1 MKLFHRVI
9 LTLSLGLLPVMA
21 LWAALFYFAMVNEIN
36 DETDDVLGDY
46 AELVMRRALAGK
58 PLPAPN
64 NGSNNSYSVT
74 PVDEKY
80 LAENPAIT
88 FYDETVYIPE
98 KEETEPARV
107 LKTVFCDAEGQYYE
121 IKVAT
126 PTFERTDLLETIAYY
141 IIGLYI
147 VLMLTI
153 FAVVSLVYYYNM
165 RPLYRLL
172 EWFDKYRPGTNSEP
186 LPDSSSVVE
195 FRKLSMAAQQAVER
209 AEYYFEQQKQF
220 IGNASHELQ
229 TPLAIIGTRIEWL
242 VNNTALDEQQ
252 LEELLKIQRS
262 LSRLVRLNRTLLLL
276 SKIENG
282 QFPEATET
290 DLAAIIRENAETY
303 GDIYEERNIVCDTQL
318 PESFTV
324 HMNESLATTL
334 TNNLLKNS
342 YLHNIQDGKVMVTAT
357 GRELTIANS
366 GHRALDASQIFERF
380 YHEGNPESTGLGL
393 ALVSSIC
400 RYYNIEVGYSFEEGM
415 HRFTLKFPEEIKR

>member
-46 AELVMRRALAGK
+46 AELIMRRALAGK
-58 PLPAPN
+58 PLPTPN

-98 KEETEPARV
+98 KGETEPARV
-107 LKTVFCDAEGQYYE
+107 LKTVFCDAQGQYYE

-126 PTFERTDLLETIAYY
+126 PTFERSDLLETVAYH

-147 VLMLTI
+147 VIMLTI
-153 FAVVSLVYYYNM
+153 LAVVSLVYYYNM
-165 RPLYRLL
+165 RPLYKLL
-172 EWFDKYRPGTNSEP
+172 GWLEKYRPGANAEP
-186 LPDSSSVVE
+186 VPDSSQVVE
-195 FRKLSMAAQQAVER
+195 WKKLSTAAQQAVER

-242 VNNTALDEQQ
+242 VNNTPLDEQQ
-252 LEELLKIQRS
+252 LEELSKIQRS
-262 LSRLVRLNRTLLLL
+262 LARLVRLNRTLLLL

-282 QFPEATET
+282 QFPEAADT
-290 DLAAIIRENAETY
+290 DLAAIIRENVETY

-318 PESFTV
+318 PEKFTV

-334 TNNLLKNS
+334 INNLLKNS
-342 YLHNIQDGKVMVTAT
+342 YLHNIQNGKVTVTAT
-357 GRELTIANS
+357 KRELTIANS
-366 GHRALDASQIFERF
+366 GREALDASQIFERF

-400 RYYNIEVGYSFEEGM
+400 RNYNIEVGYSFEKGM
-415 HRFTLKFPEEIKR
+415 HRFTLKYPEEIKR

>member
-1 MKLFHRVI
+1 MM
-9 LTLSLGLLPVMA
+9 PVMA
-21 LWAALFYFAMVNEIN
+21 LWAILFYYSMVNEIN

-46 AELVMRRALAGK
+46 AELIMRRALAGK

-74 PVDEKY
+74 PVDEEY
-80 LAENPAIT
+80 IANNPAII
-88 FYDETVYIPE
+88 FYDETVYIAE

-107 LKTVFCDAEGQYYE
+107 LKTIFCDAEGQYYE

-126 PTFERTDLLETIAYY
+126 PTFERTDLLQTVAYH
-141 IIGLYI
+141 ILGLYI

-165 RPLYRLL
+165 RPLYSML
-172 EWFDKYRPGTNSEP
+172 EWFDKYRPGTKSEKM
-186 LPDSSSVVE
+186 PDSSSVVE
-195 FRKLSMAAQQAVER
+195 FKKLSQAAQMAVER

-242 VNNTALDEQQ
+242 INNTSLDEQQ

-262 LSRLVRLNRTLLLL
+262 LARLVRLNKTLLLL

-282 QFPEATET
+282 QFPESSDT
-290 DLAAIIRENAETY
+290 DIANIMRESVETY
-303 GDIYEERNIVCDTQL
+303 NDIYAGRNISCRANM
-318 PESFTV
+318 PEHFIV
-324 HMNESLATTL
+324 HMNESLAATL
-334 TNNLLKNS
+334 LNNLLKNS
-342 YLHNIQDGKVMVTAT
+342 YIHNIQGGKVEITVHE
-357 GRELTIANS
+357 RRISIANS
-366 GHRALDASQIFERF
+366 GKKPLDASQIFERF
-380 YHEGNPESTGLGL
+380 YHEGNPDSTGLGL

-400 RYYNIEVGYSFEEGM
+400 RYYDINLSYSFEEEM
-415 HRFTLKFPEEIKR
+415 HCFTMNFPQS

>member
-147 VLMLTI
+147 LLMLTI

-172 EWFDKYRPGTNSEP
+172 EWFDKYRPGANSEP

-282 QFPEATET
+282 QFPEASET

-400 RYYNIEVGYSFEEGM
+400 RYYNIEVGYSFEEEM

>member
-21 LWAALFYFAMVNEIN
+21 LWSVLFYYSMVNEIN

-46 AELVMRRALAGK
+46 AELIMRRVLAGK

-74 PVDEKY
+74 PVDAEY
-80 LAENPAIT
+80 LANNPPILY
-88 FYDETVYIPE
+88 YDETVYIPE

-107 LKTVFCDAEGQYYE
+107 LRTIFSDAEGQHYE

-126 PTFERTDLLETIAYY
+126 PTFERTDLLETVAYHIIA
-141 IIGLYI
+141 LYI

-165 RPLYRLL
+165 RPLYSLL
-172 EWFDKYRPGTNSEP
+172 EWFDKYRPGTKNVT
-186 LPDSSSVVE
+186 LPTASSVVE
-195 FRKLSMAAQQAVER
+195 FRKLSNAAQHAVER

-229 TPLAIIGTRIEWL
+229 TPLAIIGNRIEWL
-242 VNNTALDEQQ
+242 VNNTTLDEQQ
-252 LEELLKIQRS
+252 LEELLKIKSS
-262 LSRLVRLNRTLLLL
+262 LARLVRLNRTLLLL

-282 QFPEATET
+282 QFPESTDT
-290 DLAAIIRENAETY
+290 DLASIIRESAETY
-303 GDIYEERNIVCDTQL
+303 GDIYGGRNITCEINMPD
-318 PESFTV
+318 SFII
-324 HMNESLATTL
+324 HMNESLASTL
-334 TNNLLKNS
+334 LNNLLKNS
-342 YLHNIQDGKVMVTAT
+342 YLHNLQDGRVQVTAC
-357 GRELTIANS
+357 GKVLTIANS
-366 GHRALDASQIFERF
+366 GKQPLDASQIFERF

-400 RYYNIEVGYSFEEGM
+400 RYYNIKVGYCFENSM
-415 HRFTLKFPEEIKR
+415 HTFTLEFP

>member
-9 LTLSLGLLPVMA
+9 MTLALGLLPVMA
-21 LWAALFYFAMVNEIN
+21 LWSVLFYYSMVNEIN

-46 AELVMRRALAGK
+46 AELIMRRALTGK

-74 PVDEKY
+74 PVDAQY
-80 LAENPAIT
+80 LANNPAIV

-107 LKTVFCDAEGQYYE
+107 LRTVFCDAEGQYYE

-126 PTFERTDLLETIAYY
+126 PTFERTDLLETVAYHIA
-141 IIGLYI
+141 GLYI

-153 FAVVSLVYYYNM
+153 FVVVSLVYYYNM

-172 EWFDKYRPGTNSEP
+172 EWFDKYRPGVKNTTV
-186 LPDSSSVVE
+186 PDDSSVVE
-195 FRKLSMAAQQAVER
+195 FRKLSRAAQRAVER

-242 VNNTALDEQQ
+242 VNNTPLDEKQ

-262 LSRLVRLNRTLLLL
+262 LARLVRLNRTLLLL

-282 QFPEATET
+282 QFPESTDT
-290 DLAAIIRENAETY
+290 DLASIIRESAETY
-303 GDIYEERNIVCDTQL
+303 GDIYGDRNIVCEVNL
-318 PESFTV
+318 PGSFIM
-324 HMNESLATTL
+324 HMNESLASTL
-334 TNNLLKNS
+334 LNNLLKNS
-342 YLHNIQDGKVMVTAT
+342 YLHNLQDGKVQVTAS
-357 GRELTIANS
+357 GRAITIANS
-366 GHRALDASQIFERF
+366 GKQPLDASQIFERF

-400 RYYNIEVGYSFEEGM
+400 RYYDIKVGYSFNDNM
-415 HRFTLKFPEEIKR
+415 HAFTLEFP

>member
-21 LWAALFYFAMVNEIN
+21 LWATLFYYSMVNEIN

-46 AELVMRRALAGK
+46 AELIMRRVLAGK

-74 PVDEKY
+74 PVDEEY
-80 LAENPAIT
+80 LANNPSIAY
-88 FYDETVYIPE
+88 YDETVYIPE
-98 KEETEPARV
+98 KEETEPSRV
-107 LKTVFCDAEGQYYE
+107 MKTLFCDAEGQYYE
-121 IKVAT
+121 VKVAT
-126 PTFERTDLLETIAYY
+126 PTFERKDLLETVALHIV
-141 IIGLYI
+141 GLYI

-172 EWFDKYRPGTNSEP
+172 EWLDKYRPGAKSNP
-186 LPDSSSVVE
+186 IPDSSTVVE
-195 FRKLSMAAQQAVER
+195 WKKLSMATQQATER

-242 VNNTALDEQQ
+242 TNNTTLDEQQ
-252 LEELLKIQRS
+252 LEELMKIQRS

-282 QFPEATET
+282 QFPESTDT
-290 DLAAIIRENAETY
+290 DLADIIRENAEMY
-303 GDIYEERNIVCDTQL
+303 GDIYCERNIACEIQL
-318 PESFTV
+318 PEEFMV

-342 YLHNIQDGKVMVTAT
+342 FVHNMQDGKVVVRAR
-357 GRELTIANS
+357 GRVLTVANS
-366 GHRALDASQIFERF
+366 GKEPLDASQIFERF

-400 RYYNIEVGYSFEEGM
+400 RYYNIEVGYSFKEGM
-415 HRFTLKFPEEIKR
+415 HIFTIEFPAEIKR

>member
-21 LWAALFYFAMVNEIN
+21 LWAALFYYSMVNEIN

-46 AELVMRRALAGK
+46 AELIMRRVLAGK

-74 PVDEKY
+74 PVDENY
-80 LAENPAIT
+80 LANNPAIVY
-88 FYDETVYIPE
+88 YDENVYIPE

-107 LKTVFCDAEGQYYE
+107 MKTVFCDAEGQYYE
-121 IKVAT
+121 VKVAT
-126 PTFERTDLLETIAYY
+126 PTFERSDLLETVALH

-172 EWFDKYRPGTNSEP
+172 EWLDKYRPGAKSAP
-186 LPDSSSVVE
+186 VPDSSTVE
-195 FRKLSMAAQQAVER
+195 EWKKLSMAAQQAVER

-242 VNNTALDEQQ
+242 TNNTTLDEQQ
-252 LEELLKIQRS
+252 LEELMKIQRS

-282 QFPEATET
+282 QFPESTDT
-290 DLAAIIRENAETY
+290 DLAAIIHENVETY
-303 GDIYEERNIVCDTQL
+303 GEIYGERNITYETQL
-318 PESFTV
+318 PEQFVV

-342 YLHNIQDGKVMVTAT
+342 FVHNVENGKVAVSAQ
-357 GRELTIANS
+357 GRVLTIANS
-366 GHRALDASQIFERF
+366 GKEPLDASQIFERF

-400 RYYNIEVGYSFEEGM
+400 RYYNITVGYSYEEEM
-415 HRFTLKFPEEIKR
+415 HIFTIEFPAEIKR

>member
-1 MKLFHRVI
+1 
-9 LTLSLGLLPVMA
+9 MA

-303 GDIYEERNIVCDTQL
+303 GAIYEERNIVCDTQL

-342 YLHNIQDGKVMVTAT
+342 YLHNIQDGKVTVTAT

-400 RYYNIEVGYSFEEGM
+400 RYYNIEVG
-415 HRFTLKFPEEIKR
+415 

>member
-9 LTLSLGLLPVMA
+9 LTLALGLLPVMA
-21 LWAALFYFAMVNEIN
+21 LWSVLFYYSMVNEIN

-46 AELVMRRALAGK
+46 AELIMRRALAGK

-74 PVDEKY
+74 PVDDEY
-80 LAENPAIT
+80 LANNPNLL

-107 LKTVFCDAEGQYYE
+107 MRTVFCDAEGQYYE

-126 PTFERTDLLETIAYY
+126 PTFERTDLLETVAYH

-165 RPLYRLL
+165 RPLYFLL
-172 EWFDKYRPGTNSEP
+172 EWFDKYRPGAKNSTVP
-186 LPDSSSVVE
+186 NDSSVVE
-195 FRKLSMAAQQAVER
+195 FRKLSQAAQHAVDR

-229 TPLAIIGTRIEWL
+229 TPLAIIGNRIEWL
-242 VNNTALDEQQ
+242 VNNTALNEKQ

-262 LSRLVRLNRTLLLL
+262 LARLVRLNRTLLLL

-282 QFPEATET
+282 QFLESSDT
-290 DLAAIIRENAETY
+290 DLATIIREGAETY
-303 GDIYEERNIVCDTQL
+303 GEIYGDRNISYEINMPDSLVVC
-318 PESFTV
+318 
-324 HMNESLATTL
+324 MNESLASTL
-334 TNNLLKNS
+334 INNLLKNS
-342 YLHNIQDGKVMVTAT
+342 FLHNVKGGKVQITAHE
-357 GRELTIANS
+357 RVLTIANS
-366 GHRALDASQIFERF
+366 GNGPLDASQIFERF
-380 YHEGNPESTGLGL
+380 YHEGNPDSTGLGL
-393 ALVSSIC
+393 ALVSSIG
-400 RYYNIEVGYSFEEGM
+400 RYYNIEIGYKFEKGM
-415 HRFTLKFPEEIKR
+415 HLFTLNFNQK